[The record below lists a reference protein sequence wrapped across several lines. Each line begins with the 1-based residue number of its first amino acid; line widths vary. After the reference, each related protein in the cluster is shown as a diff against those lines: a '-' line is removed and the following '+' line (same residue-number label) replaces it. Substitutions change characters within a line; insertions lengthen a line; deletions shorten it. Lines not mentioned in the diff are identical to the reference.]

1 MSQARVISVA
11 SLNLHGGVDR
21 HGRPYDVA
29 AACHLLKADVIALQE
44 VWRADGEP
52 DEFAAVASAL
62 GGQVRHGLMAS
73 GISLARLRVGPED
86 GRTGDWGVAVLTSL
100 PVLRYEEINL
110 GRAPLDG
117 LPRLAQALTLAVPG
131 GGTLRIVNTHLTH
144 RMTSPAQLILL
155 TSRLNRDGAAAGPC
169 TSPTL
174 IAGDLNMPGAATWT
188 AGHVYRRVVRGL
200 TFPAHRPLVQ
210 IDHLLASRGIRA
222 EAAEVLP
229 GVGSDHLPVRAQLLL
244 G

>member
-1 MSQARVISVA
+1 MSQAPAISVA
-11 SLNLHGGVDR
+11 SLNLHGGRDR
-21 HGRPYDVA
+21 HGRPYDVP

-52 DEFAAVASAL
+52 DELAAVAGAL
-62 GGQVRHGLMAS
+62 GGQVRHGRMAS
-73 GISLARLRVGPED
+73 GMSLARLRVAPED
-86 GRTGDWGVAVLTSL
+86 SRPGDWGVAVLTSL
-100 PVLRYEEINL
+100 PVLRYEEISL

-117 LPRLAQALTLAVPG
+117 LPRLAQALILAVPG

-155 TSRLNRDGAAAGPC
+155 TSRLNRDGAAAGP
-169 TSPTL
+169 TL
-174 IAGDLNMPGAATWT
+174 IAGDLNMPGQATWT
-188 AGHVYRRVVRGL
+188 AGHGYRRVVRGL

-210 IDHLLASRGIRA
+210 IDHLLAGPEIRA

-229 GVGSDHLPVRAQLLL
+229 GVGSDHLPVRAQLLPVL
-244 G
+244 PG

>member
-1 MSQARVISVA
+1 MRQAPDISVA

-52 DEFAAVASAL
+52 DELAAVASAL
-62 GGQVRHGLMAS
+62 GGQVRHGRMAS

-86 GRTGDWGVAVLTSL
+86 GREGEWGVAVLTSL
-100 PVLRYEEINL
+100 PVLRYEEISL

-155 TSRLNRDGAAAGPC
+155 AARLSKESTG
-169 TSPTL
+169 PTL
-174 IAGDLNMPGAATWT
+174 IAGDLNMPGPATWT
-188 AGHVYRRVVRGL
+188 AGHGYRRVVRGP

-210 IDHLLASRGIRA
+210 IDHLLAGPGIRA

>member
-1 MSQARVISVA
+1 MVGVSV
-11 SLNLHGGVDR
+11 
-21 HGRPYDVA
+21 
-29 AACHLLKADVIALQE
+29 KKK
-44 VWRADGEP
+44 
-52 DEFAAVASAL
+52 
-62 GGQVRHGLMAS
+62 
-73 GISLARLRVGPED
+73 
-86 GRTGDWGVAVLTSL
+86 
-100 PVLRYEEINL
+100 EEISL

-155 TSRLNRDGAAAGPC
+155 AARLSKESTGPR
-169 TSPTL
+169 L
-174 IAGDLNMPGAATWT
+174 IAGDLNMPGPATWT
-188 AGHVYRRVVRGL
+188 AGHGYRRVVRGL

-210 IDHLLASRGIRA
+210 IDHLLAGPGIRA